1 MNHNEEDHLPLEKE
15 NSGINLIDGNDLEYI
30 DNIYNSKNFGLSD
43 DSHIKNLRNSQET
56 LLMSWIN
63 ELVSPELLTYCES
76 SIQTLSHSIF
86 KEKEKQRIMEVDGGI
101 LGIEDKIERDLIN
114 LHINRSTN
122 MLKMYLK
129 QRIMKIS
136 EFPDF
141 SIANSRT
148 NNDLNSESNI
158 SPEEAIFAL
167 KLSKLQWKYLDE
179 TISKMKNTLATDS
192 SVPIPAPSLHR
203 SVRFKCIDSIGR
215 VQLQSLVTPENVS
228 FTQFDAQNHF
238 SQNDSEGVIN
248 IEKGKIYTCKYED
261 VRTLLDQNT
270 IQLWPWPPITSNKNY
285 SY

>member
-1 MNHNEEDHLPLEKE
+1 MDYTEKEHSPLEKE
-15 NSGINLIDGNDLEYI
+15 NLGINLINNDLEYI
-30 DNIYNSKNFGLSD
+30 DNIYSSKNFGLTD
-43 DSHIKNLRNSQET
+43 DSHVKNLKESQEI

-63 ELVSPELLTYCES
+63 EVVSPELLTYCES
-76 SIQTLSHSIF
+76 SIQTLCYSIF
-86 KEKEKQRIMEVDGGI
+86 KEKEKLRFIEGERGI
-101 LGIEDKIERDLIN
+101 PDIEDKIEQDLIN

-148 NNDLNSESNI
+148 KSDVDSESNI
-158 SPEEAIFAL
+158 SQEEAVFAL

-179 TISKMKNTLATDS
+179 VISKMKNTLATDS
-192 SVPIPAPSLHR
+192 SVPIPAPSFHR

-215 VQLQSLVTPENVS
+215 VQLQSFATPENTS
-228 FTQFDAQNHF
+228 FTQFDDQDHF
-238 SQNDSEGVIN
+238 SQNESEKVIN

-261 VRTLLDQNT
+261 VRALLDRNT
-270 IQLWPWPPITSNKNY
+270 IQLWPWPPVTSNKNN
-285 SY
+285 SN

>member
-1 MNHNEEDHLPLEKE
+1 MDYIEEGNLSVEKE
-15 NSGINLIDGNDLEYI
+15 NLRVNLIDGNDLEYI
-30 DNIYNSKNFGLSD
+30 DNIYSSKNFGLSD
-43 DSHIKNLRNSQET
+43 DSHIKNLKKSQEN
-56 LLMSWIN
+56 LLTSWIN

-76 SIQTLSHSIF
+76 SIQTLSYSIF
-86 KEKEKQRIMEVDGGI
+86 KEKEKQRIMEGDRGI
-101 LGIEDKIERDLIN
+101 LGIEDKIEQDLIN

-148 NNDLNSESNI
+148 KSGPDSESNI
-158 SPEEAIFAL
+158 SHEEAAFAL

-203 SVRFKCIDSIGR
+203 SVRFKCTDSIGR
-215 VQLQSLVTPENVS
+215 VQLQSLATHENTS
-228 FTQFDAQNHF
+228 FTQFEDQSHF

-270 IQLWPWPPITSNKNY
+270 IQLWPWPPITSNKNN
-285 SY
+285 SC